1 MALFLLSCFDKRE
14 AHILKEFQQVI
25 LQSSA
30 TSSANMYVLQSYNY
44 QYQDNYIPDILCI

>member
-1 MALFLLSCFDKRE
+1 MALFLLSCFAKRE

-30 TSSANMYVLQSYNY
+30 TSSAIVYILQCYKY
-44 QYQDNYIPDILCI
+44 QYQDNYIPDILRI